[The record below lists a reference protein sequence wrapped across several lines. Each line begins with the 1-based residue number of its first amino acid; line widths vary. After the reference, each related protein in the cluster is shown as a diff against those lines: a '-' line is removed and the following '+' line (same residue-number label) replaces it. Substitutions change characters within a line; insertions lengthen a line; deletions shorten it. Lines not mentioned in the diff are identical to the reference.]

1 MIEAVHILTLPPIKK
16 GRKYVTCAIPDK
28 AYSVKL
34 AINELSTDLH
44 LDVPVAIRAKDRSR
58 HSIFGSQIIYE
69 AIQVLRV

>member
-1 MIEAVHILTLPPIKK
+1 MIEAVHILTLTPIKK
-16 GRKYVTCAIPDK
+16 GRKYFTCAIPDK

-34 AINELSTDLH
+34 VINDLSANLA
-44 LDVPVAIRAKDRSR
+44 LNILVAIRAKDQSR